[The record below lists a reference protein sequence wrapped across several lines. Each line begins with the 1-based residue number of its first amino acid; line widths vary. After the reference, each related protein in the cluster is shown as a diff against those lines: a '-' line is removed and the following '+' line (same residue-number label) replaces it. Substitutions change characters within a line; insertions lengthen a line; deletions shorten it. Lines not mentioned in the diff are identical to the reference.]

1 MLITSFLF
9 NNPLLIVFQE
19 LWMGRRHRKAAVSP
33 HRHLICMEL
42 DLFSLRF
49 TLLFFSFVVCKL
61 SRVSLLKGAATN
73 SQCFNGLKDYQTFYQ
88 PLLGKLLFLEHS
100 LNSIRCN
107 SSSFDGE
114 AEHFFLQTF
123 LTKWMWLLINYIIIL
138 SGRCSHINSDLSD
151 VELFRLSGTFI
162 YLFFFWYISLI
173 LKIRQLVC
181 AHSQAAAQSGCVWW
195 WWGGAA
201 SGKIS
206 WREFRVRASGAKW
219 GLYKWKQMPG
229 IMNLSGRRWGWRWWS
244 TSLPGWLSLTA
255 YFYLSVATGLP
266 VGLEQGPV
274 GKVKHAK

>member
-1 MLITSFLF
+1 M
-9 NNPLLIVFQE
+9 
-19 LWMGRRHRKAAVSP
+19 A
-33 HRHLICMEL
+33 
-42 DLFSLRF
+42 
-49 TLLFFSFVVCKL
+49 KL
-61 SRVSLLKGAATN
+61 ST
-73 SQCFNGLKDYQTFYQ
+73 
-88 PLLGKLLFLEHS
+88 
-100 LNSIRCN
+100 
-107 SSSFDGE
+107 
-114 AEHFFLQTF
+114 FFLQTF
-123 LTKWMWLLINYIIIL
+123 LTKWMWLLINYIIICSIL

-255 YFYLSVATGLP
+255 YFYLSVTTGLP
-266 VGLEQGPV
+266 VGLEQGASRKGEACQV
-274 GKVKHAK
+274 GVRQLITPRIVWKKKHIRRDKINK